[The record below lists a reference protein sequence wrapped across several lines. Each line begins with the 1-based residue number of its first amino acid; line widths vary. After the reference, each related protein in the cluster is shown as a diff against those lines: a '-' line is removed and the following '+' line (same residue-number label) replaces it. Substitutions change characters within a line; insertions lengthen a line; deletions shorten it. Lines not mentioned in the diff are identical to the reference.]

1 MTTATLT
8 INYSLPAGSV
18 IDDPLWL
25 RLQQDGIAADVAT
38 VADAAA
44 VLDALYDIEPC
55 VEPEEAEEE
64 EEEGNQLTTDDLTEA
79 ASVIDYSLCYQEPDG
94 SVNVTIRIIRSDL
107 SWPYVLRISGGRV
120 VAAVPGE
127 AETPVEI
134 RELYQQ
140 NIVVESASSIVLDYP
155 VIGGFTAQW
164 IGVVIGESGRI
175 DAPTINRTGSTL
187 HWSGNVTG
195 IIAVSFNTVYEVA
208 TIRVDGI
215 DGEQGAALVRCFYH
229 GLVEELEPILPE
241 SAEMDRSLCPKVI
254 WKGDDQEDEV
264 ECYQDIYVHVVCE
277 CSGREVDLYSYE
289 QVVPCPE
296 WAPTR
301 CPNNLTRCGH
311 ALGVETAYEYVSC
324 EDDSDRPGMPGRIWA
339 VSDPGFYE
347 KTCCET
353 PKVTL
358 PQCPE
363 KRISYRGGEPI
374 TLGAAYYRQTYGT
387 RTRIVPVSPPGGV
400 CGEHIIRQVIGA
412 TNCCEGVPPLVW
424 DTSISPEVMAPNSSA
439 FIGVTGGVGY
449 SLEWTVAGHGFRFQ
463 NGSTKITTLTGN
475 EAYLAALVGACG
487 TATIT
492 VTDGCSTVVGYIRS
506 TAGTWSG
513 QCRRIYMMEGA
524 LRNDT
529 WLYRSNIA
537 ISPDGCYGIET
548 SARPYGWDNP
558 TGLPWRSIEHWLQSW
573 NGSTWSSVL
582 GGLWG
587 ADVLESDYQA
597 MLAGVSLAVVYT
609 DPGSTVPPLGDGSQH
624 ACGDYSCQWV
634 CL

>member
-55 VEPEEAEEE
+55 VEAEETE
-64 EEEGNQLTTDDLTEA
+64 SLSVIDNPLTTADLTA
-79 ASVIDYSLCYQEPDG
+79 AAAVIDYSLCDQDPDG

-120 VAAVPGE
+120 VAAEFGE
-127 AETPVEI
+127 AETPAEV

-140 NIVVESASSIVLDYP
+140 NVLVESASSIVLDYP
-155 VIGGFTAQW
+155 VISGFTAAW
-164 IGVVIGESGRI
+164 LGAVISETGRV

-195 IIAVSFNTVYEVA
+195 IIAVSFQTVYEVA
-208 TIRVDGI
+208 TIRVDGV
-215 DGEQGAALVRCFYH
+215 DGEHGECLVRCFYH

-241 SAEMDRSLCPKVI
+241 PSEMDRSLCPKVI

-324 EDDSDRPGMPGRIWA
+324 EDDSDRPGMPGQVYA
-339 VSDPGFYE
+339 LSTKEFYE
-347 KTCCET
+347 ATCCET

-363 KRISYRGGEPI
+363 KKISYRGGEPI
-374 TLGAAYYRQTYGT
+374 ALGASYYRQTYGP
-387 RTRIVPVSPPGGV
+387 RTRIVPVSPPGGI
-400 CGEHIIRQVIGA
+400 CGEHIIRQVIGE
-412 TNCCEGVPPLVW
+412 TNCCDGVPVLVW
-424 DTSISPEVMAPNSSA
+424 DTETSPDVIAPNSA
-439 FIGVTGGVGY
+439 IIIGVIGGKFP
-449 SLEWTVAGHGFRFQ
+449 LTWTVSGFGFQ
-463 NGSTKITTLTGN
+463 FTSSGLTAITSNSTKVTLS
-475 EAYLAALVGACG
+475 ALPTACG
-487 TATIT
+487 TATVV
-492 VTDGCSTVVGYIRS
+492 VTDGCTTVSADIRC
-506 TAGTWSG
+506 TAGRWV
-513 QCRRIYMMEGA
+513 M
-524 LRNDT
+524 
-529 WLYRSNIA
+529 
-537 ISPDGCYGIET
+537 IET
-548 SARPYGWDNP
+548 YFDPIGAYDPFNKGMWDCLANSHSDTDVPFGQIKGRYKLMPDLMRYTTQAYG
-558 TGLPWRSIEHWLQSW
+558 HVC
-573 NGSTWSSVL
+573 SSVNETPIYHVDPIVNL
-582 GGLWG
+582 FTYVVFRRAAGPVGIPPYYWMVG
-587 ADVLESDYQA
+587 AQYGAWIEEWI
-597 MLAGVSLAVVYT
+597 
-609 DPGSTVPPLGDGSQH
+609 
-624 ACGDYSCQWV
+624 C
-634 CL
+634 